1 MCAWL
6 PISPFTK
13 ITSVLTF
20 PPEQFRRALWEAVS
34 WARAHVLLQI
44 KFNSQPPHCVFV
56 FSVDTVEVAKWSHVS
71 PGFLQPNHVLFTSL
85 IWEKKKKSIFPTS
98 NPNKG
103 RQHEQ
108 KNPVVPKWLYCD
120 NLESKG
126 VGAETQQCNPVRLPL
141 KREWWLCSGN

>member
-13 ITSVLTF
+13 IMSILTF
-20 PPEQFRRALWEAVS
+20 PPQQFRRALWEAVS

-44 KFNSQPPHCVFV
+44 KFNSQPPHCVF
-56 FSVDTVEVAKWSHVS
+56 FSQLTLSRLQSEVMS
-71 PGFLQPNHVLFTSL
+71 PLASSSPIMFCLPHSSG
-85 IWEKKKKSIFPTS
+85 KKKKKPIFPTS